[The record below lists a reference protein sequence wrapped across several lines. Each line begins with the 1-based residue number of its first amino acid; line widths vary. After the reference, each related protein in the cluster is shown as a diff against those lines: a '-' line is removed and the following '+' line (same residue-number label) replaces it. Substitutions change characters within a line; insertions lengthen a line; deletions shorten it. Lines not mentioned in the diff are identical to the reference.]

1 MYQKTNIRIN
11 SFLLIWHDTALKPL
25 RNKSYRDTD
34 AIASLK
40 AGDPAAFTAIYE
52 HYSERLTGFASS
64 KLFNLNDTRDIIHD
78 IFVKLWEDRVNLR
91 IERNLEAYLFAMVR
105 HRVIDK
111 IRKNISHER
120 YAAMLS
126 TLEVSQHPDV
136 EQKIAVDEL
145 DKKFRKSVDKLSP
158 RVKEIFLLSRN
169 EELSIQEIALKLNLS
184 EQTVKNQITYALKHL
199 RNALTTFSITMLL
212 LWYIQ

>member
-1 MYQKTNIRIN
+1 M
-11 SFLLIWHDTALKPL
+11 LIWHDTALKPL

>member
-120 YAAMLS
+120 YAEMLS
-126 TLEVSQHPDV
+126 ALEVSQHPDV
-136 EQKIAVDEL
+136 EQKIALDEL
-145 DKKFRKSVDKLSP
+145 DKKFRKSVNELSP

>member
-40 AGDPAAFTAIYE
+40 AGDPVAFTAIYE

-120 YAAMLS
+120 YAEMLS

-145 DKKFRKSVDKLSP
+145 DKKFRKSVDELSP

-212 LWYIQ
+212 L

>member
-1 MYQKTNIRIN
+1 
-11 SFLLIWHDTALKPL
+11 LLIWHDTALKPL
-25 RNKSYRDTD
+25 RNKSYRDAD

-126 TLEVSQHPDV
+126 ALEVSQHPDV
-136 EQKIAVDEL
+136 EQKIALDEL
-145 DKKFRKSVDKLSP
+145 DKKFRKSVNELSP

-212 LWYIQ
+212 LWYIH

>member
-1 MYQKTNIRIN
+1 M
-11 SFLLIWHDTALKPL
+11 LIWHDTVLKPL
-25 RNKSYRDTD
+25 RNKSYRDAD

-126 TLEVSQHPDV
+126 ALEVSQHPDV
-136 EQKIAVDEL
+136 EQKIALDEL
-145 DKKFRKSVDKLSP
+145 DKKFRKSIDELSP

-169 EELSIQEIALKLNLS
+169 EELSIQEIALKLYLS

-199 RNALTTFSITMLL
+199 RNALTTSSLTMLL
-212 LWYIQ
+212 LWYIH

>member
-1 MYQKTNIRIN
+1 M
-11 SFLLIWHDTALKPL
+11 LIWHDTALKPL

-52 HYSERLTGFASS
+52 NYSERLTGFASS

-136 EQKIAVDEL
+136 EHKIAVDEL
-145 DKKFRKSVDKLSP
+145 DKKFRKSVDELSP